1 MMTDDPLSR
10 MAELQSGPVS
20 EVPDPSATRR
30 KDARESKGTPSRE
43 FNDERKRRTS
53 EADAIIEKT
62 RDRKSYNRLVDE
74 RSQFRRPSDI
84 LDVKTGRAL
93 EEKPAQR
100 EDTRLAPSGPSGIT
114 VHRTPAITGGQ
125 RYRTEKGIVIRAADE
140 QAQRMQMRM
149 AERSGRSRQA
159 DDPSF
164 QSRVLDAVARGM
176 PEIAAMSWSYAG
188 KSMPPAGYSPQVN
201 MYGAGVKWSEGSVGY
216 DFRTDGKIFV
226 GGSEVGV
233 APAFSTF
240 SGTDD
245 DLWVKVF
252 FDASTAIVTTTQP
265 FSTDEYEVYRIRAGG
280 KNVQFGDIHESR
292 S

>member
-1 MMTDDPLSR
+1 MTPDDPLSR
-10 MAELQSGPVS
+10 MAEFQSGPVP
-20 EVPDPSATRR
+20 EVPGRDTQGRR
-30 KDARESKGTPSRE
+30 EDRESNGTPSRE

-93 EEKPAQR
+93 EQKPAQR

-114 VHRTPAITGGQ
+114 VHRTPDITGGQ
-125 RYRTEKGIVIRAADE
+125 LYRTEKGIVVRAADE
-140 QAQRMQMRM
+140 QAKRMQMRM
-149 AERSGRSRQA
+149 AERAGRSRQA

-188 KSMPPAGYSPQVN
+188 KDMPPAGYSPQVY
-201 MYGAGVKWSEGSVGY
+201 MYGGGIKWGEGGGGY
-216 DFRTDGKIFV
+216 NFVTDGKV
-226 GGSEVGV
+226 YVAGSEMPV
-233 APAFSTF
+233 AWAE
-240 SGTDD
+240 GDEDED
-245 DLWVKVF
+245 DLWIAVY
-252 FDASTAIVTTTQP
+252 FDQSPVTRHTVQP
-265 FSTDEYEVYRIRAGG
+265 VMSDVCEVYRIRSGG

-292 S
+292 T